1 MKKILLFLFL
11 TLPLILLAQQESP
24 GRLYGLIVM
33 DDNEFRT
40 LVNSKRSQV
49 KMSENEISEIRKIV
63 NVRKEEFLR
72 LKEEGKKTIP
82 YGPNGLPIGKVDP
95 VIREKV
101 SNIEYE
107 IHNAVY
113 EILGDHRYNLLRRT
127 LIDENERKNSE
138 RLQKSTNKRDK

>member
-1 MKKILLFLFL
+1 MKKILFFLFL

-24 GRLYGLIVM
+24 GRLYGLIFM
-33 DDNEFRT
+33 ADNEFRT

-49 KMSENEISEIRKIV
+49 KLTDNEISEIRKIV
-63 NVRKEEFLR
+63 NARKDEFLR

-101 SNIEYE
+101 NNIEYE

-127 LIDENERKNSE
+127 LIDENARKNSE
-138 RLQKSTNKRDK
+138 RLQKSSKSRKK

>member
-1 MKKILLFLFL
+1 MKKILFFLFL

-24 GRLYGLIVM
+24 GRLYGLFIM

-49 KMSENEISEIRKIV
+49 KMSENEISEILKIV
-63 NVRKEEFLR
+63 NARKEEFFR

-95 VIREKV
+95 VIRQKV
-101 SNIEYE
+101 NNIEYE
-107 IHNAVY
+107 IRNAVY
-113 EILGDHRYNLLRRT
+113 ELLGDHRYNLLRRT
-127 LIDENERKNSE
+127 LIDENARKNSE
-138 RLQKSTNKRDK
+138 GLQKAAKNRKK